1 MYFFEMLKP
10 YGIWPSLQFM
20 RLFFGNAIGTL
31 ILKNTTFVNKALF
44 ANFTALFKSEIW
56 TIWMHLNEI

>member
-44 ANFTALFKSEIW
+44 ANFTALFKSEI
-56 TIWMHLNEI
+56 